1 MAEVLNKRYR
11 VHEEVGRGG
20 MAVVYKGDDLD
31 LGRSVAIKI
40 LYPHLAADPQHQRR
54 FHREAN
60 AVAALSHVNII
71 NIYDYS
77 GVGSEQSYIVT
88 EFVDGCTLREFVTR
102 HQPKL
107 PEISVL
113 IAYVVAGALSH
124 AHSSDIIHRD
134 VKPENI
140 MIGNDGVLKL
150 MDFGIARSLGGD
162 GMTVTG
168 TLVGSP
174 AHMSPE
180 HVEGKEL
187 DPRADVFSLGTL
199 LYWLSTGRL
208 PFAAESPHALLRQI
222 LEVEFDD
229 PRRHNE
235 SIGRELHGLITRA
248 MAREPDDRFASM
260 AAFQQE
266 LGIYLESLGIS
277 EPADELQR
285 YFASPL
291 EEEPALTSRVVSALI
306 EKANR
311 AANAG
316 KVAVALEAYNQ
327 VLSLEGDR
335 KDALHE
341 VQRLSRARSRR
352 EIFRWGFSLAMLVAI
367 VGGLT
372 WHWITREPPTAP
384 VPNVMLHAAAVPAS
398 ILSQPRMQLEREERR
413 RLRPIHYK
421 TEASTTSDQTSVD
434 ANAPNHRHAKTT
446 RSART
451 RKVNGRV
458 ANLPSG
464 PQGKAVGKG
473 FSFTLFSYPPAAELH
488 FDGQVYRGRTP
499 KITRAPGNY
508 RVRIHYPDCAVC
520 VDRIYSLRVDA
531 AKPPPSEIRYT
542 IGFKPARLTVLTV
555 PGAHIRVAG
564 RDLSS
569 GVVQK
574 LPVRKRKEAFQI
586 TVSAKGYSPAIKA
599 IYLEAGKDRTVR
611 INLIPLSTSTT
622 SP

>member
-1 MAEVLNKRYR
+1 
-11 VHEEVGRGG
+11 

-60 AVAALSHVNII
+60 AVAALRHANII
-71 NIYDYS
+71 SIFDYS
-77 GVGSEQSYIVT
+77 GVGAEDSYIVT
-88 EFVDGCTLREFVTR
+88 EFVDGLTLRQFVTR

-107 PEISVL
+107 PEIGTL

-124 AHSSDIIHRD
+124 AHNSEIIHRD

-140 MIGNDGVLKL
+140 MIGNDGILKL
-150 MDFGIARSLGGD
+150 MDFGIARSLGGE

-187 DPRADVFSLGTL
+187 DPRADIFSLGTL
-199 LYWLSTGRL
+199 LYWLSTGKL
-208 PFAAESPHALLRQI
+208 PFEAESPHALLRQI

-235 SIGRELHGLITRA
+235 SIGRELQGLITRA
-248 MAREPDDRFASM
+248 MARDPDDRFASM

-266 LGIYLESLGIS
+266 LGIYLESLGIT
-277 EPADELQR
+277 EPADELKR
-285 YFASPL
+285 YLTGPL
-291 EEEPALTSRVVSALI
+291 EGEPALTSRVVSALI

-352 EIFRWGFSLAMLVAI
+352 EIFRWGFALAAVVAV
-367 VGGLT
+367 VGGLAWRWT
-372 WHWITREPPTAP
+372 TQEAPTAP
-384 VPNVMLHAAAVPAS
+384 LPNVMAHAAVVPAGM
-398 ILSQPRMQLEREERR
+398 LSLTQPRTQLEREERR
-413 RLRPIHYK
+413 PLRYIHFK
-421 TEASTTSDQTSVD
+421 TEASTTADRSLVD
-434 ANAPNHRHAKTT
+434 ANTPNNRLPKAT
-446 RSART
+446 RTART

-464 PQGKAVGKG
+464 PRGKAMGKG
-473 FSFTLFSYPPAAELH
+473 FSFTLLSYPPAAELH
-488 FDGQVYRGRTP
+488 FDGQVYRGGRTP
-499 KITRAPGNY
+499 KITRPPGNY
-508 RVRIHYPDCAVC
+508 RVRIHHPDCAVC
-520 VDRIYSLRVDA
+520 VDRSYKLRVDP
-531 AKPPPSEIRYT
+531 AKPPPSEMRFT
-542 IGFKPARLTVLTV
+542 IGFKPTRLTVITV
-555 PGAHIRVAG
+555 PGASIRVAG
-564 RDLSS
+564 RNLSS
-569 GVVQK
+569 NT
-574 LPVRKRKEAFQI
+574 LHTIPVRKRREAFQI
-586 TVSAKGYSPAIKA
+586 NVSANGFKPAIKA
-599 IYLEAGKDRTVR
+599 VYLEAGKHRTVR
-611 INLIPLSTSTT
+611 INLVPVSISGTT
-622 SP
+622 P